1 MNDIHTLRTPR
12 LRLSVPTDADIDAV
26 FAIHSDARTY
36 EHRPDLAMKTREEAT
51 ELARA
56 WQANW
61 CERQLGYYV
70 VSTLD
75 NTTIG
80 FAGVRH
86 SVEAGEEVLNLYYR
100 FAPESQGKGYAKEA
114 AAAAIASARKRFLQ
128 LPVVA
133 IIDPTNEASIAL
145 ALKLGLQH
153 VPGAG
158 VPDDYEV
165 YRLSSF

>member
-12 LRLSVPTDADIDAV
+12 LNLSAPTDADIDAIY
-26 FAIHSDARTY
+26 AIHSDARTY
-36 EHRPDLAMKTREEAT
+36 EHRPELAMKTREEAT

-61 CERQLGYYV
+61 RENQLGYYV
-70 VSTLD
+70 VTTLD
-75 NTTIG
+75 GTTIG

-86 SVEAGEEVLNLYYR
+86 SEEAGEEVLNLYYR

-114 AAAAIASARKRFLQ
+114 AAAAIASARECFPQ
-128 LPVVA
+128 LPIVA

-145 ALKLGLQH
+145 ALKLGLQR
-153 VPGAG
+153 VPDAG

-165 YRLSSF
+165 YRLS

>member
-1 MNDIHTLRTPR
+1 MNQDYALHTQR
-12 LRLSVPTDADIDAV
+12 LSLSVPTDADIDAV

-36 EHRPDLAMKTREEAT
+36 EHRPELAMKTREEAV
-51 ELARA
+51 ELTRA
-56 WQANW
+56 WQENW
-61 CERQLGYYV
+61 QEKKLGYYV

-75 NTTIG
+75 GTTIG
-80 FAGVRH
+80 FTGVRH
-86 SVEAGEEVLNLYYR
+86 REDAGEEVLNLYYR

-114 AAAAIASARKRFLQ
+114 AAAAIASARERFPH

-145 ALKLGLQH
+145 ALKLGLQR
-153 VPGAG
+153 VPDAG

-165 YRLSSF
+165 YRLS

>member
-1 MNDIHTLRTPR
+1 MKHDFALHTPR
-12 LRLSVPTDADIDAV
+12 LSLSVPTDADIDAI
-26 FAIHSDARTY
+26 FAIHSDSRTY
-36 EHRPDLAMKTREEAT
+36 AHRPELAMKTREEAV

-56 WQANW
+56 WNENW
-61 CERQLGYYV
+61 CGKQLGYYV

-75 NTTIG
+75 GTTIG
-80 FAGVRH
+80 FTGVRH
-86 SVEAGEEVLNLYYR
+86 SEEAGEEVLNLYYR

-114 AAAAIASARKRFLQ
+114 AAAAITSARERFPQ

-153 VPGAG
+153 VRGAG
-158 VPDDYEV
+158 VPNDYEV
-165 YRLSSF
+165 YRLD

>member
-1 MNDIHTLRTPR
+1 MNDTYALSTPR
-12 LRLSVPTDADIDAV
+12 LNLAVPTDADIDAI

-36 EHRPDLAMKTREEAT
+36 KHRPELAMKTREEAT

-61 CERQLGYYV
+61 REKQLGYYV

-75 NTTIG
+75 GTTIG
-80 FAGVRH
+80 FTGVRH
-86 SVEAGEEVLNLYYR
+86 SEEAGEEVLNLYYR
-100 FAPESQGKGYAKEA
+100 FAPESQGQGYAKEA
-114 AAAAIASARKRFLQ
+114 ATAAITSARERFPQ

-133 IIDPTNEASIAL
+133 IIDPTNESSIAL

-165 YRLSSF
+165 YRLG

>member
-12 LRLSVPTDADIDAV
+12 LSLSAPNDADLDAI
-26 FAIHSDARTY
+26 FTIHSDARTY
-36 EHRPDLAMKTREEAT
+36 EHRPELAMKTKEEAT

-61 CERQLGYYV
+61 RERQLSYYV

-75 NTTIG
+75 GTTIG
-80 FAGVRH
+80 FTGVRH
-86 SVEAGEEVLNLYYR
+86 SAEAGEEVLNLYYR

-114 AAAAIASARKRFLQ
+114 AAAAIASARGRFPQ

-133 IIDPTNEASIAL
+133 IIDPTSEASIAL

-165 YRLSSF
+165 YRLG

>member
-1 MNDIHTLRTPR
+1 MNQDFALQTPR
-12 LRLSVPTDADIDAV
+12 LSLSVPTDADIDAI

-36 EHRPDLAMKTREEAT
+36 EHRPELAMKTRDEAV
-51 ELARA
+51 ELARS
-56 WQANW
+56 WQENW
-61 CERQLGYYV
+61 RDKQLGYYV

-75 NTTIG
+75 GTTIG
-80 FAGVRH
+80 FTGVRH
-86 SVEAGEEVLNLYYR
+86 SEEAGEEVLNLYYR
-100 FAPESQGKGYAKEA
+100 FAPESQGRGYAKEA
-114 AAAAIASARKRFLQ
+114 AAAAIASARERFPQ

-165 YRLSSF
+165 YRLD

>member
-1 MNDIHTLRTPR
+1 MNDAHALQTPR
-12 LRLSVPTDADIDAV
+12 LSLSVPTDADIDAI
-26 FAIHSDARTY
+26 FSIHSDARTY
-36 EHRPDLAMKTREEAT
+36 EHRPELAMRTRDEAI

-56 WQANW
+56 WQTNW
-61 CERQLGYYV
+61 REKQLGYYV

-75 NTTIG
+75 GTTIG
-80 FAGVRH
+80 FTGVRH
-86 SVEAGEEVLNLYYR
+86 SEEALNLYYR
-100 FAPESQGKGYAKEA
+100 FAPESQGQGYAKEA
-114 AAAAIASARKRFLQ
+114 ATAAIASARERFPQ

-158 VPDDYEV
+158 VPNDYEV
-165 YRLSSF
+165 YRLS

>member
-12 LRLSVPTDADIDAV
+12 LNLSAPTDADIDAIY
-26 FAIHSDARTY
+26 AIHSDARTY
-36 EHRPDLAMKTREEAT
+36 EHRPELAMKTREEAT

-61 CERQLGYYV
+61 RENQLGYYV
-70 VSTLD
+70 VTTLD
-75 NTTIG
+75 GTTIG
-80 FAGVRH
+80 FTGVRH
-86 SVEAGEEVLNLYYR
+86 SEEAGEEVLNLYYR
-100 FAPESQGKGYAKEA
+100 FAPESQGKGFAKEA
-114 AAAAIASARKRFLQ
+114 AAAAIASARERFPH

-145 ALKLGLQH
+145 ALKLGLQR
-153 VPGAG
+153 VPDAG

-165 YRLSSF
+165 YRLS

>member
-1 MNDIHTLRTPR
+1 MNDTHALNTPR
-12 LRLSVPTDADIDAV
+12 LALSVPTDADINAI

-36 EHRPDLAMKTREEAT
+36 EHRPELAMKSREEAA
-51 ELARA
+51 ELARS
-56 WQANW
+56 WQENW
-61 CERQLGYYV
+61 SKKQLGYYV

-75 NTTIG
+75 GTTIG
-80 FAGVRH
+80 FTGVRH
-86 SVEAGEEVLNLYYR
+86 SEEAGEEVLNLYYR
-100 FAPESQGKGYAKEA
+100 FAPESQGRGYAKEA
-114 AAAAIASARKRFLQ
+114 AAAAITSARKRFPR

-158 VPDDYEV
+158 VPGDYEV
-165 YRLSSF
+165 YRLG